1 MKYLKKETNEM
12 INARKITPTPSSH
25 CMNIIISRVLWRWIP
40 EMNLDDLYKTKL
52 IKIPDIKFRRTR
64 EKNFIDNSL
73 KSHKLWS
80 GPPIPFIEWCSEKGK
95 REKMG
100 IFFGTS

>member
-73 KSHKLWS
+73 KFHKLWS
-80 GPPIPFIEWCSEKGK
+80 VPPIPFIEWCSEKGK